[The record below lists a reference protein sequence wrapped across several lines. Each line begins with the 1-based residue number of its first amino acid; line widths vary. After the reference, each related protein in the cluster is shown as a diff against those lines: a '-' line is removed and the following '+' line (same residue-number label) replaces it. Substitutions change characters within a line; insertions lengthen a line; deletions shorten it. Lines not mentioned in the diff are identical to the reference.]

1 MKKPGIGL
9 VGYIGVTAYFL
20 WFFSPVWYPFFFE
33 SGNDK
38 YTGIIWFGL
47 LCAVLF
53 IPIYLYS
60 GGEYLYERWKKYRN
74 ADTEK
79 MELRIRKA
87 VDKDREE
94 IIEIAKRNIRIAERN
109 KRIAE
114 RDK

>member
-9 VGYIGVTAYFL
+9 VGYIGGTAYLL
-20 WFFSPVWYPFFFE
+20 WFFSPLWYPFFFE

-38 YTGIIWFGL
+38 YKGIIWFGGIFL
-47 LCAVLF
+47 SLC
-53 IPIYLYS
+53 YLWLGSALAEGYD
-60 GGEYLYERWKKYRN
+60 RWKKYRN

-87 VDKDREE
+87 VKEDREE
-94 IIEIAKRNIRIAERN
+94 IIELAKRNIRIAERN